1 MNLKPTNATPV
12 GDISKKYTSDFNN
25 EMNASNV
32 NLQETDSLL
41 TEKEQS
47 LKKKI
52 FSLAKMEALVFSD
65 PKLTSVYDEMSN
77 NGEEKYGYHYNETI
91 MNMIFNDY
99 VLNSPKYL
107 QKYKM
112 AIPKKKK
119 RRDKSGINQLKKSSE
134 VDFAKTEP
142 EVTNET
148 TGSGSSGAYATPFAW
163 GDGDLMKGK
172 ASPITRKP
180 IWRGGNV
187 IQESNY
193 LLDSA
198 IFSEMYQQ
206 LNEDVDSYIADNA
219 NAFNSS
225 QVKNWSNDDKNI
237 ELNTIESGKMD
248 ENDDFMK
255 IKGEIGNSPEG
266 ADFRC
271 DDKGNMQLF
280 YYSDNNNA
288 KQWALNASKKYN
300 IPAFDTKKIGS
311 KNMNEQIGVD
321 EYTLKVKHDNGTV
334 NIKTTASSEEAAI
347 GNIMK
352 AENCPRSAIIS
363 VNKTKKIS
371 EEFDS
376 NENIIDFDIPE
387 WAVYALIYG
396 DYSGLSDEEEIKLNN
411 FTSEI
416 ISKYGNAMFMG
427 DANGGDDLGFKPYN
441 DIDNL
446 GCNVYRLYIMPS
458 NNNKKIS
465 EGFDD
470 NVDERENLEIFLSFN
485 NDSIYWDWINGE
497 IDDNG
502 AIEII
507 RDLDGISYDPNINY
521 REKYMGDSI
530 DETDQSMVADMQSGT
545 MALKPQPAGT
555 VSNGGVPT
563 GINDTSSINETDALN
578 LFESELEAIIKY
590 NKALMK
596 MNEERKQS
604 SLVLKDRIGK
614 ENKSNFKQDLNH
626 SGTKD
631 TIDIEKELMWNGQ
644 QETVTDPY
652 KLGKDI
658 ENKATNKGKSFDNVG
673 DSTNENNKEI
683 PKRNLTKDEQDEVNM
698 YRLNVGDYV
707 YDNKPSQRFED
718 RMKQDMGE
726 DLYKLR
732 QDKLKFRANA
742 PMYNKEPQPVE
753 TTSNKKNE
761 FNKEKTGW
769 NDRTGINEAMITG
782 KYFNLLGQSK
792 IVDFKMNEVKELKE
806 NTGLFKVDLSGL
818 GNSYYNKSI
827 DNKVI
832 VNEDVVKALNE
843 YEFYTNGKDMFRVVV
858 SKKNINENIDKSI
871 INESDD
877 SLNKIKHLL
886 KYQPKEYI
894 NTTSVKK
901 ERGF

>member
-1 MNLKPTNATPV
+1 MDLKPTNTAPV
-12 GDISKKYTSDFNN
+12 GDISKKYTSDFNS

-32 NLQETDSLL
+32 NLQETDNLL

-65 PKLTSVYDEMSN
+65 PKLTSVYDEMSD

-134 VDFAKTEP
+134 IDFAKTEP

-180 IWRGGNV
+180 IWHGGNV

-193 LLDSA
+193 LLDST

-219 NAFNSS
+219 NAFNNS
-225 QVKNWSNDDKNI
+225 QVKNWSNNDKNI
-237 ELNTIESGKMD
+237 ELNTIETGTMEEK
-248 ENDDFMK
+248 
-255 IKGEIGNSPEG
+255 
-266 ADFRC
+266 
-271 DDKGNMQLF
+271 
-280 YYSDNNNA
+280 
-288 KQWALNASKKYN
+288 
-300 IPAFDTKKIGS
+300 
-311 KNMNEQIGVD
+311 MNEN
-321 EYTLKVKHDNGTV
+321 NG
-334 NIKTTASSEEAAI
+334 
-347 GNIMK
+347 
-352 AENCPRSAIIS
+352 
-363 VNKTKKIS
+363 
-371 EEFDS
+371 
-376 NENIIDFDIPE
+376 
-387 WAVYALIYG
+387 
-396 DYSGLSDEEEIKLNN
+396 
-411 FTSEI
+411 
-416 ISKYGNAMFMG
+416 
-427 DANGGDDLGFKPYN
+427 
-441 DIDNL
+441 IDN
-446 GCNVYRLYIMPS
+446 
-458 NNNKKIS
+458 
-465 EGFDD
+465 
-470 NVDERENLEIFLSFN
+470 RENLEIFLSFN

-555 VSNGGVPT
+555 VSNGGIPT
-563 GINDTSSINETDALN
+563 GVNDTSSMNETDTLN
-578 LFESELEAIIKY
+578 LFENELEAIIKY

-652 KLGKDI
+652 KLGEDI

-673 DSTNENNKEI
+673 DSTNDNNKEI

-753 TTSNKKNE
+753 TTSNKKTE

-769 NDRTGINEAMITG
+769 NDRNGINEAMITG
-782 KYFNLLGQSK
+782 KYFNLLGKSK
-792 IVDFKMNEVKELKE
+792 IIDFKMNEVKESKE

-843 YEFYTNGKDMFRVVV
+843 CEFYTNGKDVFSVAVI
-858 SKKNINENIDKSI
+858 KKNINENTDKSI
-871 INESDD
+871 INENDD
-877 SLNKIKHLL
+877 NLNKIKHLL

>member
-1 MNLKPTNATPV
+1 MDLKPTNTAPV
-12 GDISKKYTSDFNN
+12 GDISKKYTSDFNS

-32 NLQETDSLL
+32 NLQETDNLL

-65 PKLTSVYDEMSN
+65 PKLTSVYDEMSD

-134 VDFAKTEP
+134 IDFAKTEP

-180 IWRGGNV
+180 IWHGGNV

-193 LLDSA
+193 LLDST

-219 NAFNSS
+219 NAFNNS

-237 ELNTIESGKMD
+237 ELNTIETGTMEESN
-248 ENDDFMK
+248 EFMK

-271 DDKGNMQLF
+271 DDKGNMQLH

-300 IPAFDTKKIGS
+300 IPAFDTK
-311 KNMNEQIGVD
+311 N
-321 EYTLKVKHDNGTV
+321 
-334 NIKTTASSEEAAI
+334 I
-347 GNIMK
+347 GNK
-352 AENCPRSAIIS
+352 N
-363 VNKTKKIS
+363 T
-371 EEFDS
+371 
-376 NENIIDFDIPE
+376 
-387 WAVYALIYG
+387 
-396 DYSGLSDEEEIKLNN
+396 
-411 FTSEI
+411 
-416 ISKYGNAMFMG
+416 
-427 DANGGDDLGFKPYN
+427 
-441 DIDNL
+441 
-446 GCNVYRLYIMPS
+446 
-458 NNNKKIS
+458 
-465 EGFDD
+465 
-470 NVDERENLEIFLSFN
+470 N
-485 NDSIYWDWINGE
+485 NDDMN
-497 IDDNG
+497 
-502 AIEII
+502 
-507 RDLDGISYDPNINY
+507 
-521 REKYMGDSI
+521 
-530 DETDQSMVADMQSGT
+530 ETDQSMVADMQSGT

-555 VSNGGVPT
+555 VSNGGIPT
-563 GINDTSSINETDALN
+563 GVNDTSSMNETDTLN
-578 LFESELEAIIKY
+578 LFENELEAIIKY

-652 KLGKDI
+652 KLGEDI

-673 DSTNENNKEI
+673 DSANDNNKEI

-753 TTSNKKNE
+753 TTSNKKTE

-769 NDRTGINEAMITG
+769 NDRNGINEAMITG
-782 KYFNLLGQSK
+782 KYFNLLGKSK
-792 IVDFKMNEVKELKE
+792 IIDFKMNEVKESKE

-843 YEFYTNGKDMFRVVV
+843 CEFYTNGKDVFSVAVI
-858 SKKNINENIDKSI
+858 KKNINENTDKSI
-871 INESDD
+871 INENDD
-877 SLNKIKHLL
+877 NLNKIKHLL

>member
-1 MNLKPTNATPV
+1 
-12 GDISKKYTSDFNN
+12 
-25 EMNASNV
+25 
-32 NLQETDSLL
+32 
-41 TEKEQS
+41 
-47 LKKKI
+47 
-52 FSLAKMEALVFSD
+52 
-65 PKLTSVYDEMSN
+65 
-77 NGEEKYGYHYNETI
+77 
-91 MNMIFNDY
+91 
-99 VLNSPKYL
+99 
-107 QKYKM
+107 M

-134 VDFAKTEP
+134 IDFAKTEP

-180 IWRGGNV
+180 IWHGGNV

-193 LLDSA
+193 LLDST

-219 NAFNSS
+219 NAFNNS
-225 QVKNWSNDDKNI
+225 QVKNWSNNDKNI
-237 ELNTIESGKMD
+237 ELNTIETGTMEEK
-248 ENDDFMK
+248 
-255 IKGEIGNSPEG
+255 
-266 ADFRC
+266 
-271 DDKGNMQLF
+271 
-280 YYSDNNNA
+280 
-288 KQWALNASKKYN
+288 
-300 IPAFDTKKIGS
+300 
-311 KNMNEQIGVD
+311 MNEN
-321 EYTLKVKHDNGTV
+321 NG
-334 NIKTTASSEEAAI
+334 
-347 GNIMK
+347 
-352 AENCPRSAIIS
+352 
-363 VNKTKKIS
+363 
-371 EEFDS
+371 
-376 NENIIDFDIPE
+376 
-387 WAVYALIYG
+387 
-396 DYSGLSDEEEIKLNN
+396 
-411 FTSEI
+411 
-416 ISKYGNAMFMG
+416 
-427 DANGGDDLGFKPYN
+427 
-441 DIDNL
+441 IDN
-446 GCNVYRLYIMPS
+446 
-458 NNNKKIS
+458 
-465 EGFDD
+465 
-470 NVDERENLEIFLSFN
+470 RENLEIFLSFN

-555 VSNGGVPT
+555 VSNGGIPT
-563 GINDTSSINETDALN
+563 GVNDTSSMNETDTLN
-578 LFESELEAIIKY
+578 LFENELEAIIKY

-652 KLGKDI
+652 KLGEDI

-673 DSTNENNKEI
+673 DSTNDNNKEI

-753 TTSNKKNE
+753 TTSNKKTE

-769 NDRTGINEAMITG
+769 NDRNGINEAMITG
-782 KYFNLLGQSK
+782 KYFNLLGKSK
-792 IVDFKMNEVKELKE
+792 IIDFKMNEVKESKE

-843 YEFYTNGKDMFRVVV
+843 CEFYTNGKDVFSVAVI
-858 SKKNINENIDKSI
+858 KKNINENTDKSI
-871 INESDD
+871 INENDD
-877 SLNKIKHLL
+877 NLNKIKHLL

>member
-1 MNLKPTNATPV
+1 MDLKPTNTAPV
-12 GDISKKYTSDFNN
+12 GDISKKYTSDFNS

-32 NLQETDSLL
+32 NLQETDNLL

-65 PKLTSVYDEMSN
+65 PKLTSVYDEMSD

-134 VDFAKTEP
+134 IDFAKTEP

-180 IWRGGNV
+180 IWHGGNV

-193 LLDSA
+193 LLNST

-219 NAFNSS
+219 NAFNNS
-225 QVKNWSNDDKNI
+225 QVKNWSNNDKNI
-237 ELNTIESGKMD
+237 ELNTIETGTMEEK
-248 ENDDFMK
+248 
-255 IKGEIGNSPEG
+255 
-266 ADFRC
+266 
-271 DDKGNMQLF
+271 
-280 YYSDNNNA
+280 
-288 KQWALNASKKYN
+288 
-300 IPAFDTKKIGS
+300 
-311 KNMNEQIGVD
+311 MNEN
-321 EYTLKVKHDNGTV
+321 NG
-334 NIKTTASSEEAAI
+334 
-347 GNIMK
+347 
-352 AENCPRSAIIS
+352 
-363 VNKTKKIS
+363 
-371 EEFDS
+371 
-376 NENIIDFDIPE
+376 
-387 WAVYALIYG
+387 
-396 DYSGLSDEEEIKLNN
+396 
-411 FTSEI
+411 
-416 ISKYGNAMFMG
+416 
-427 DANGGDDLGFKPYN
+427 
-441 DIDNL
+441 IDN
-446 GCNVYRLYIMPS
+446 
-458 NNNKKIS
+458 
-465 EGFDD
+465 
-470 NVDERENLEIFLSFN
+470 RENLEIFLSFN

-521 REKYMGDSI
+521 REEYMGDSI

-563 GINDTSSINETDALN
+563 GINDTSSMNETDALN

-753 TTSNKKNE
+753 TTSNKKTE

-792 IVDFKMNEVKELKE
+792 IVDFKMNEVKESKE

-843 YEFYTNGKDMFRVVV
+843 CEFYTNGKDVFSVAVI
-858 SKKNINENIDKSI
+858 KKNINENTDKSI
-871 INESDD
+871 INENDD
-877 SLNKIKHLL
+877 NLNKIKHLL

>member
-1 MNLKPTNATPV
+1 MDLKPTNNVPV
-12 GDISKKYTSDFNN
+12 GDISKKYTSDFNA
-25 EMNASNV
+25 EMNANGV

-65 PKLTSVYDEMSN
+65 PKLTSVYDGMSE

-134 VDFAKTEP
+134 IELTRTEP
-142 EVTNET
+142 EFTSET
-148 TGSGSSGAYATPFAW
+148 TGSGSSGAYSTPYAW
-163 GDGDLMKGK
+163 GNGDLIKGK
-172 ASPITRKP
+172 QSPITRKP
-180 IWRGGNV
+180 IWNGGNI
-187 IQESNY
+187 IQESY
-193 LLDSA
+193 LVSPTKFA
-198 IFSEMYQQ
+198 EIYQQ
-206 LNEDVDSYIADNA
+206 LNEDVDDFITDNT
-219 NAFNSS
+219 NAFNNS
-225 QVKNWSNDDKNI
+225 QIKNWSNNDKKI

-311 KNMNEQIGVD
+311 KSINE
-321 EYTLKVKHDNGTV
+321 
-334 NIKTTASSEEAAI
+334 
-347 GNIMK
+347 
-352 AENCPRSAIIS
+352 
-363 VNKTKKIS
+363 
-371 EEFDS
+371 
-376 NENIIDFDIPE
+376 
-387 WAVYALIYG
+387 
-396 DYSGLSDEEEIKLNN
+396 
-411 FTSEI
+411 
-416 ISKYGNAMFMG
+416 
-427 DANGGDDLGFKPYN
+427 
-441 DIDNL
+441 DIDN
-446 GCNVYRLYIMPS
+446 
-458 NNNKKIS
+458 
-465 EGFDD
+465 
-470 NVDERENLEIFLSFN
+470 RENLEIFLSFN
-485 NDSIYWDWINGE
+485 NDSIYWDWINEE
-497 IDDNG
+497 ISDSE
-502 AIEII
+502 AIQMI
-507 RDLDGISYDPNINY
+507 RELNGISYDPNVNY
-521 REKYMGDSI
+521 RDKYMKND
-530 DETDQSMVADMQSGT
+530 DMNETEQSMVSDMQSGT

-563 GINDTSSINETDALN
+563 GVNDAPSMNEMDTLN
-578 LFESELEAIIKY
+578 LFENELKTIIEY

-604 SLVLKDRIGK
+604 SLVLKDRIGN
-614 ENKSNFKQDLNH
+614 ENKSNFKKDLNH

-631 TIDIEKELMWNGQ
+631 TINIEKELMWGDQ

-652 KLGKDI
+652 KLGEDI
-658 ENKATNKGKSFDNVG
+658 ENKSTNKGKSFENVG
-673 DSTNENNKEI
+673 DSTNDNNKEI
-683 PKRNLTKDEQDEVNM
+683 PKRNLTKSEQDEVDM

-726 DLYKLR
+726 DLYKKR
-732 QDKLKFRANA
+732 QEKLEFRANA

-753 TTSNKKNE
+753 TTSNKKIE
-761 FNKEKTGW
+761 YNKEKTGW
-769 NDRTGINEAMITG
+769 NDRNGINEAMITG
-782 KYFNLLGQSK
+782 KYFNALGQSK
-792 IVDFKMNEVKELKE
+792 IIDFKLNEVKDI
-806 NTGLFKVDLSGL
+806 NTSTTRQTGLYKVDLNGL
-818 GNSYYNKSI
+818 GNSYYSKSV

-832 VNEDVVKALNE
+832 VNEDVVKVLNN
-843 YEFYTNGKDMFRVVV
+843 YEFYTNGKNVFRMSC
-858 SKKNINENIDKSI
+858 SKKNINENVDKSV
-871 INESDD
+871 NYQNNDD
-877 SLNKIKHLL
+877 LNKMKHLL
-886 KYQPKEYI
+886 KYEPKEYI

>member
-1 MNLKPTNATPV
+1 MNLKPTNPTPV

-32 NLQETDSLL
+32 NLQETDNLL

-119 RRDKSGINQLKKSSE
+119 RRDKSGINQLKKTSE
-134 VDFAKTEP
+134 VDFAKTKP

-193 LLDSA
+193 LLDST

-219 NAFNSS
+219 NAFNNS

-311 KNMNEQIGVD
+311 KSMNE
-321 EYTLKVKHDNGTV
+321 
-334 NIKTTASSEEAAI
+334 
-347 GNIMK
+347 
-352 AENCPRSAIIS
+352 
-363 VNKTKKIS
+363 
-371 EEFDS
+371 
-376 NENIIDFDIPE
+376 
-387 WAVYALIYG
+387 
-396 DYSGLSDEEEIKLNN
+396 
-411 FTSEI
+411 
-416 ISKYGNAMFMG
+416 
-427 DANGGDDLGFKPYN
+427 
-441 DIDNL
+441 DIDN
-446 GCNVYRLYIMPS
+446 
-458 NNNKKIS
+458 
-465 EGFDD
+465 
-470 NVDERENLEIFLSFN
+470 RENLEIFLSFN

-502 AIEII
+502 VIEII

-563 GINDTSSINETDALN
+563 GTNDTSSINETDALN

-832 VNEDVVKALNE
+832 INEDVVKALNE

-871 INESDD
+871 INENDD

>member
-32 NLQETDSLL
+32 NLQETDNLL

-193 LLDSA
+193 LLDST

-219 NAFNSS
+219 NAFNNS

-311 KNMNEQIGVD
+311 KKMNEN
-321 EYTLKVKHDNGTV
+321 KDNL
-334 NIKTTASSEEAAI
+334 I
-347 GNIMK
+347 
-352 AENCPRSAIIS
+352 
-363 VNKTKKIS
+363 
-371 EEFDS
+371 EFDV
-376 NENIIDFDIPE
+376 PE
-387 WAVYALIYG
+387 WAVSSLING
-396 DYSGLSDEEEIKLNN
+396 DNSGLRDEDVIKIDKFISDV
-411 FTSEI
+411 
-416 ISKYGNAMFMG
+416 ISKFGNANFLLG
-427 DANGGDDLGFKPYN
+427 DNDDENDLGFKPYN

-446 GCNVYRLYIMPS
+446 GSDVHRIYIEPS
-458 NNNKKIS
+458 KNINEDI
-465 EGFDD
+465 D
-470 NVDERENLEIFLSFN
+470 NRENLEIFLSFN

-843 YEFYTNGKDMFRVVV
+843 YEFYTNGKDIFSVIV

>member
-1 MNLKPTNATPV
+1 MDLKPTNTAPV
-12 GDISKKYTSDFNN
+12 GDISKKYTSDFNS

-32 NLQETDSLL
+32 NLQETDNLL

-65 PKLTSVYDEMSN
+65 PKLTSVYDEMSD

-134 VDFAKTEP
+134 NDFAKTEP

-180 IWRGGNV
+180 IWHGGNV

-193 LLDSA
+193 LLDST

-219 NAFNSS
+219 NAFNNS
-225 QVKNWSNDDKNI
+225 QVKNWSNNDKNI
-237 ELNTIESGKMD
+237 ELNTIETGTMEEK
-248 ENDDFMK
+248 
-255 IKGEIGNSPEG
+255 
-266 ADFRC
+266 
-271 DDKGNMQLF
+271 
-280 YYSDNNNA
+280 
-288 KQWALNASKKYN
+288 
-300 IPAFDTKKIGS
+300 
-311 KNMNEQIGVD
+311 MNEN
-321 EYTLKVKHDNGTV
+321 NG
-334 NIKTTASSEEAAI
+334 
-347 GNIMK
+347 
-352 AENCPRSAIIS
+352 
-363 VNKTKKIS
+363 
-371 EEFDS
+371 
-376 NENIIDFDIPE
+376 
-387 WAVYALIYG
+387 
-396 DYSGLSDEEEIKLNN
+396 
-411 FTSEI
+411 
-416 ISKYGNAMFMG
+416 
-427 DANGGDDLGFKPYN
+427 
-441 DIDNL
+441 IDN
-446 GCNVYRLYIMPS
+446 
-458 NNNKKIS
+458 
-465 EGFDD
+465 
-470 NVDERENLEIFLSFN
+470 RENLEIFLSFN

-530 DETDQSMVADMQSGT
+530 DETEQSMVADMQSGT

-563 GINDTSSINETDALN
+563 GINDTSSMNETDTLN
-578 LFESELEAIIKY
+578 LFENELEAIIKY

-652 KLGKDI
+652 KLGEDI

-673 DSTNENNKEI
+673 DSTNDNNKEI

-753 TTSNKKNE
+753 TTSNKKTE

-769 NDRTGINEAMITG
+769 NDRNGINEAMITG
-782 KYFNLLGQSK
+782 KYFNLLGKSK
-792 IVDFKMNEVKELKE
+792 IIDFKMNEVKESKE

-843 YEFYTNGKDMFRVVV
+843 CEFYTNGKDVFSVAVI
-858 SKKNINENIDKSI
+858 KKNINENTDKSI
-871 INESDD
+871 INENDD
-877 SLNKIKHLL
+877 NLNKIKHLL